1 MTRISGD
8 WRTNPATVA
17 VMTMLTSAGFQAY
30 FVGGCVR
37 NALLGVAVN
46 DVDIATDAL
55 PQKVMA
61 LAKVAGLNA
70 IPTGID
76 HGTITVVS
84 DGVPFEITTFR
95 RDIETDGRRAVVAF
109 STDINDDAL
118 RRDFTM
124 NALYAD
130 ANGNISDPLGGLKD
144 LKARKIRFVD
154 DADARIKEDYLR
166 SLRYFRFHAW
176 YGDPDAG
183 MDAEALAAIAANL
196 QGLDTLS
203 KERVGSEMKKLLSAP
218 DPAPSIGAMAQSGV
232 LMQLLPGADPQ
243 YLAPLAHLDAELS
256 ADPIRRLAVLGG
268 KDVVD
273 KLRLSRD
280 ESRRLNLLRQEI
292 ANPEPVAALA
302 YRHGA
307 QAAAN
312 IELLRAA
319 IFERPVAANL
329 SADLDRG
336 AAAQFPVKAAD
347 LMPDLQGPKLGQ
359 RLKSLETRWI
369 ESNFR
374 LTKQQLLAV

>member
-1 MTRISGD
+1 MTRVSGD
-8 WRTNPATVA
+8 WLSNPATVA
-17 VMTMLTSAGFQAY
+17 VMSMLTSAGFQAY

-37 NALLGVAVN
+37 NALLEAPVN
-46 DVDIATDAL
+46 DVDIATDAM
-55 PQKVMA
+55 PQEVMA
-61 LAKVAGLNA
+61 LAKSAGLNA

-84 DGVPFEITTFR
+84 EGVPFEITTFR

-109 STDINDDAL
+109 STDINDDAH

-130 ANGNISDPLGGLKD
+130 ANGDISDPLGGLKD
-144 LKARKIRFVD
+144 LKAQKVRFVD

-183 MDAEALAAIAANL
+183 MDAEALAAIATNL

-232 LMQLLPGADPQ
+232 LMQILPGVDPH
-243 YLAPLAHLDAELS
+243 YLAPLVHLDADFPTD
-256 ADPIRRLAVLGG
+256 AIRRLAVLGG
-268 KDVVD
+268 EDVAD
-273 KLRLSRD
+273 RLRLSRD
-280 ESRRLNLLRQEI
+280 ESRKLNLLRQEM
-292 ANPEPVAALA
+292 ASPEPVAALA
-302 YRHGA
+302 FRHGS

-319 IFERPVAANL
+319 MFERPVTANFD
-329 SADLDRG
+329 ADLDRG
-336 AAAQFPVKAAD
+336 VAAVFPVKAVD
-347 LMPDLQGPKLGQ
+347 LMPDLQGPILGK
-359 RLKSLETRWI
+359 RLKTLESRWI
-369 ESNFR
+369 ESNFK
-374 LTKQQLLAV
+374 LTKQQLLAD